1 MKYNEFVEQL
11 LFGSEFEG
19 TIDGLQFRILNV
31 IEDKTVFIIGEHTYE
46 IDDECV
52 LIEKVYNNMTFK
64 ELFEQNIIKID
75 GIY

>member
-19 TIDGLQFRILNV
+19 IIGGLQFRILNV
-31 IEDKTVFIIGEHTYE
+31 IEDKIVFIIGEHTYE

-52 LIEKVYNNMTFK
+52 LVEKVYNNMTFK
-64 ELFEQNIIKID
+64 ELFEQNIIKIND
-75 GIY
+75 IY